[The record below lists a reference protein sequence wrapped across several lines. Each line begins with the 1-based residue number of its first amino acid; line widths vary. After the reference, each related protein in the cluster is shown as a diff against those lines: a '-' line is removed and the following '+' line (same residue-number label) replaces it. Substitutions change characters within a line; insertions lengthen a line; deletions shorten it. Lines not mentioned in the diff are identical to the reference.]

1 MSARVDNVEDD
12 ISSILARASR
22 PAVSPEWVRPCAPQD
37 LAVQEATELLDE
49 YGKDAYWLACAC
61 ARRSSGSLGR
71 HWEAVTTEI
80 EQRTGRGSP
89 TTPRTGRKS
98 PATPSRGRKSPATP
112 RKTVGSLR
120 AALDQLAPCNVD
132 FTRLGSYHAGARDD
146 LYEEHSHSHGR
157 DHHASQI
164 AAKGFDRY
172 QEDLA
177 EAVRAARAA
186 HEDADNSDRSAA
198 VGWDDAEG
206 WDDEELLYDN
216 PPRKRRRRGL
226 VTALALIGC
235 ATLGTAGA
243 YSYRTYYGPPSTQTS
258 AVQPAQPA
266 VRGAPP
272 AAKGALGGYI
282 VQVSA
287 RRSKADAQASFLA
300 LQSKF
305 PRQLGGRTAIFQRA
319 DLGAKGIYYRAMVG
333 PFASAGAADQFCG
346 SLKAAGG
353 GCIVQRN

>member
-1 MSARVDNVEDD
+1 MSVRVDNVEDD
-12 ISSILARASR
+12 ISSILARANR
-22 PAVSPEWVRPCAPQD
+22 PAVSQGWVRPRAPQD
-37 LAVQEATELLDE
+37 LAVQEATELLNE

-61 ARRSSGSLGR
+61 ARRSSGTLGR

-80 EQRTGRGSP
+80 EQRTGRGSAM
-89 TTPRTGRKS
+89 TRGTGRKS
-98 PATPSRGRKSPATP
+98 PATPSTGRKSPVAP

-120 AALDQLAPCNVD
+120 AALDQLAPRNVD
-132 FTRLGSYHAGARDD
+132 FTRLGAYHAGVRDD
-146 LYEEHSHSHGR
+146 RYEEDLHSHGR

-186 HEDADNSDRSAA
+186 HERADNSDHAA
-198 VGWDDAEG
+198 ATDWH
-206 WDDEELLYDN
+206 DEELYDN
-216 PPRKRRRRGL
+216 PPRKGRRRGL
-226 VTALALIGC
+226 VTVLALIGC
-235 ATLGTAGA
+235 VTIGTAGA
-243 YSYRTYYGPPSTQTS
+243 YTYRTYYGTPSAQIP
-258 AVQPAQPA
+258 AVQPTEPA

-272 AAKGALGGYI
+272 AAKGAVGGYI
-282 VQVSA
+282 VQVAA

-305 PRQLGGRTAIFQRA
+305 PRHLGGRTAIFQRA
-319 DLGAKGIYYRAMVG
+319 DLGAKGVYYRAMVG
-333 PFASAGAADQFCG
+333 PFTSAGAAEQFCG

-353 GCIVQRN
+353 ECILQRN